1 MSIEQRE
8 TLDAI
13 LRQAALPPDASV
25 DDQRRVLREFLPAQP
40 PPARHR
46 RPGHRMFPVASRRR
60 TNVD

>member
-13 LRQAALPPDASV
+13 LRQAAFPPDASV

-46 RPGHRMFPVASRRR
+46 RSRAPDVPFASRRR
-60 TNVD
+60 TSVD

>member
-8 TLDAI
+8 TLD
-13 LRQAALPPDASV
+13 LRQAAFPPDASV
-25 DDQRRVLREFLPAQP
+25 NDQGRVLREFLPAQP